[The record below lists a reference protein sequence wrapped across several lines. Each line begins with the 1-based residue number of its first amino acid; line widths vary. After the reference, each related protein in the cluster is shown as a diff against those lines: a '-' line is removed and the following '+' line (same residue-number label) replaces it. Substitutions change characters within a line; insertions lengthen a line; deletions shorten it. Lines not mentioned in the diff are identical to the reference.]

1 MTTPHINAASG
12 DFAHT
17 VLFPGDP
24 LRAKYIAD
32 TFLTDVKQVNNVRN
46 MLGFTGF
53 YTGKNSEKLRLSVMG
68 SGMGIPSCSI
78 YAKEL
83 ITEYGVKNIIRVG
96 SCGAISPDIKVRD
109 VIIGMGACT
118 DSKVNRMR
126 FKDHDYAAIADFNLL
141 INAVNAAKKNNIDVK
156 VGNIFSADLFYTP
169 DPDMFDVMEK
179 MDILGVEMEA
189 AGLYGVATEY
199 GANALCVLTV
209 SDHIRTGEQTTA
221 QERET
226 SFNEMITL
234 TLESLL
240 KS

>member
-12 DFAHT
+12 DFAQT

-46 MLGFTGF
+46 MLGFTG
-53 YTGKNSEKLRLSVMG
+53 YYIGKNGEQLRVSVMG

-83 ITEYGVKNIIRVG
+83 I
-96 SCGAISPDIKVRD
+96 
-109 VIIGMGACT
+109 
-118 DSKVNRMR
+118 
-126 FKDHDYAAIADFNLL
+126 
-141 INAVNAAKKNNIDVK
+141 
-156 VGNIFSADLFYTP
+156 
-169 DPDMFDVMEK
+169 
-179 MDILGVEMEA
+179 
-189 AGLYGVATEY
+189 TEY

-226 SFNEMITL
+226 SFNEMIL
-234 TLESLL
+234 VLFF
-240 KS
+240 KSS